1 MCVSPIGHKPD
12 RSLVVA
18 VVALGR
24 VPAPSEECRALVII
38 IIIIIVIHIYIYIYI
53 YIYIHLSISS
63 IQKWLEMGLAS
74 LNPFPATSVS
84 NPF

>member
-1 MCVSPIGHKPD
+1 MLCYVIVYIFIH
-12 RSLVVA
+12 
-18 VVALGR
+18 
-24 VPAPSEECRALVII
+24 II
-38 IIIIIVIHIYIYIYI
+38 IDVRVYIYI
-53 YIYIHLSISS
+53 YIYIHSYYIYISS